1 MIVHLVLFTPRPDLS
16 DVERETIRQTLD
28 HALSHIPSIRRFEVG
43 RRLRLGTTYDRVAPI
58 DFEFCVTVE
67 FADERELSAYLA
79 HPAHQRLGQLFYE
92 TSAHALACDFRM
104 VDSVGKLELGGPSA

>member
-28 HALSHIPSIRRFEVG
+28 HALSHIPTIRRFEIG

-58 DFEFCVTVE
+58 DFEFCVAID
-67 FADERELSAYLA
+67 FASEADLTAYLA

-92 TSAHALACDFRM
+92 TSAHALACDFKM
-104 VDSVGKLELGGPSA
+104 VGSLSELTIGG

>member
-1 MIVHLVLFTPRPDLS
+1 MIVHLVLFTPRADLS

-43 RRLRLGTTYDRVAPI
+43 RRVRLGTTYDRVAPI
-58 DFEFCVTVE
+58 DFEFCVAIE
-67 FADERELSAYLA
+67 FSDEADLSAYLA
-79 HPAHQRLGQLFYE
+79 HPAHQTLGQLFYE

-104 VDSVGKLELGGPSA
+104 VASVGELTMGGPS